1 MMGPDRLLDL
11 LGMLVPDSE
20 REEWLREWRGELG
33 AWVGE
38 QPRSRAK
45 LLFAAA
51 EDALRLRLRR
61 VSLGS
66 WVQDLRFALRTMRTR
81 PGYSFTVLLTFALG
95 IGANVAIFTVINA
108 YVLRPLPVEEPSR
121 LVWLSDYK
129 EGRTGFVSAPDFVDW
144 RQQSRS
150 LEDVVAVQQWS
161 GTLTELERPMRVPRA
176 EVTPGFFDLIGVQPM
191 MGRAFTKEEGLE
203 GNERVALL
211 SYDLWSTAY
220 GGDPAVVG
228 ESLIFDGVRNTIV
241 GVLPPGFVIP
251 PFTAAQIW
259 FPLAFSEETLSV
271 RGRHNLSV
279 IGRLAIGV
287 SLEEAQA
294 EMDVIGEGLS
304 RAYPLS
310 NEGWGIQVRGLHETV
325 LGANAGS
332 LWMLFGG
339 VGFVLLIAC
348 VNVAGLN
355 VARGAGRQ
363 RELAVRVALGASR
376 VRLLSQL
383 LTENLLLAFAG
394 GVIGMGVAYLSLDA
408 IEALVPTAL
417 ARVGELSIDVTILGF
432 AALVSAVIGIA
443 SGLLPGLR
451 FSMAAERSGRV
462 ADRLRTRAGDSTIRS
477 GLVVAEF
484 AMAMIL
490 LVGAGLFVRSLA
502 NLYSVDLGLEPDGIT
517 TFGVTFPAADY
528 ESPNDVITGLDRV
541 LESFALEPGVEG
553 VAATSHLPLSGARLS
568 SSVQLDGDTREMGT
582 NSPGAAIKVVTPGYF
597 ETLGVPL
604 LEGRFLTDDDDHS
617 AEPTVVINQAAA
629 ERFWPGDSAMGRL
642 LAYTED
648 AEGAPVRRR
657 VVGVVGNIRWAG
669 PQRDATTEVY
679 QSHLQTTEVW
689 RWFGRGMSLVVKESG
704 RGSGRG
710 SLRGALTS
718 SRAQSLVSGVDPNI
732 PVVGFRTFNDL
743 LDGSVAAPRFQST
756 LLSLFAA
763 LALVLAAVGTY
774 GVMAYSVRQR
784 TREIG
789 VRVAIGAD
797 RTAVMRSVLLDGIRL
812 TVTGTLLGAVGAL
825 VLSRY
830 ISSLLWGIGGDDP
843 STYAVVAGLLC
854 GVTLLACYV
863 PARRAARVDPI
874 VALRAD

>member
-1 MMGPDRLLDL
+1 MTRPDRLLDF
-11 LGMLVPDSE
+11 LGTLVPDSE

-33 AWVGE
+33 ASVGE

-45 LLFAAA
+45 LLLAAA
-51 EDALRLRLRR
+51 EDALRLRLRLRR
-61 VSLGS
+61 VGLGP

-81 PGYSFTVLLTFALG
+81 PGYSLTVLLTFALG

-144 RQQSRS
+144 REQSRS
-150 LEDVVAVQQWS
+150 LEDLVAVQQWS
-161 GTLTELERPMRVPRA
+161 GTLTELERPLRVPRA
-176 EVTPGFFDLIGVQPM
+176 HVTPGFFDLIGVQPM
-191 MGRAFTKEEGLE
+191 IGRAFAEEEGLE

-211 SYDLWSTAY
+211 SYDLWSAAY
-220 GGDPAVVG
+220 GSDPAVVG
-228 ESLIFDGVRNTIV
+228 KSVVFDGVHNTIV
-241 GVLPPGFVIP
+241 GVLPHGFLIP
-251 PFTAAQIW
+251 PFTASQIW

-271 RGRHNLSV
+271 RGRHNLRV
-279 IGRLAIGV
+279 IGRLASGV
-287 SLEEAQA
+287 SQEEAQA
-294 EMDVIGEGLS
+294 EMDVIAEGLS

-325 LGANAGS
+325 LGTNAGS

-355 VARGAGRQ
+355 VARGAGRR

-394 GVIGMGVAYLSLDA
+394 GAIGVTVAYLSLDA
-408 IEALVPTAL
+408 IEALVPTSL
-417 ARVGELSIDVTILGF
+417 ARVGVLSIDGTILAF

-451 FSMAAERSGRV
+451 FSMAAEGSGGM
-462 ADRLRTRAGDSTIRS
+462 ADRLHTRTSDSTIGS

-517 TFGVTFPAADY
+517 TFSVTFPPADY
-528 ESPNDVITGLDRV
+528 EGPSDVITGLDRV
-541 LESFALEPGVEG
+541 LESLAPEPGVGG

-568 SSVQLDGDTREMGT
+568 SSVQLDGDIGEMGT

-604 LEGRFLTDDDDHS
+604 LEGRFLTDDDDQS
-617 AEPTVVINQAAA
+617 AEHTVVINQAAA
-629 ERFWPGDSAMGRL
+629 ERFWPGESPMGRL

-648 AEGAPVRRR
+648 AEGAPVQRR
-657 VVGVVGNIRWAG
+657 VVGVVGDIRWAG
-669 PQRDATTEVY
+669 PQRDATEEIY
-679 QSHLQTTEVW
+679 QTHLQTTEVW
-689 RWFGRGMSLVVKESG
+689 RWFGRGMSLLVKEDG
-704 RGSGRG
+704 G
-710 SLRGALTS
+710 GALTLS
-718 SRAQSLVSGVDPNI
+718 GTQSLVSEVDPNL
-732 PVVGFRTFNDL
+732 PVVSFRPL
-743 LDGSVAAPRFQST
+743 REVLDGSVAAPRFQST
-756 LLSLFAA
+756 LLTLFAV
-763 LALVLAAVGTY
+763 LALVLVAVGTY

-797 RTAVMRSVLLDGIRL
+797 RTAVMRSVLLDGARL
-812 TVTGTLLGAVGAL
+812 AVTGTLLGAVGAL
-825 VLSRY
+825 VLSRF